1 MLTNFLKTKCTIQKK
16 EATRDHLGENITW
29 EDGDTLW
36 CRKVSVDVKTR
47 TAYMQ
52 LNTDVTDKFIFRGEV
67 ALNIGSHRIKIEDV
81 IYELV
86 ESAQFIDG
94 VTVVLTRRL

>member
-1 MLTNFLKTKCTIQKK
+1 MLTNFLKTKCTIQTK
-16 EATRDHLGENITW
+16 EAVRDHLGENITW
-29 EDGDTLW
+29 KDVNTLW

-52 LNTDVTDKFIFRGEV
+52 LNTVVTDKFLLRGEV
-67 ALNIGSHRIKIEDV
+67 ALNIGSHRIKIEGV

-86 ESAQFIDG
+86 ESAQFIEG